1 MEGKSSDG
9 IAFQSAAGRWLI
21 AVTVAGSGMAFLDGT
36 VVNVALP
43 KIGEDL
49 NASTSALQWILNGYL
64 LTLAS
69 LILLGGSLG
78 DRLGRRRVFQAGVA
92 LFTLA
97 SLLCAIAPTVELL
110 IVARLIQ
117 GIGGALLTPGSLA
130 IIEASFRPTDRARAI
145 GAWSGLGGV
154 ATAFGPLLG
163 GWLIAAISWRA
174 IFLINL
180 PIGIFVAWAATPHVP
195 ESSDPTAAG
204 KIDLSGAAL
213 AAIGLGGTTY
223 ALIEAPEG
231 GKTAA
236 VVATALI
243 GIASLIGFFVREH
256 RAANPMLP
264 LSIFRT
270 RQFSAANAVTFVVY
284 AALGVVFF
292 LLVSFLQISM
302 GYTPIEA
309 GSASLPVTF
318 LMLVG
323 SARAGQLAQR
333 IGPRIPLTLGPLII
347 AAGLLLMER
356 IDPGDS
362 YVAAVLP
369 AVLVFGIGLTLVVA
383 PVTATVL
390 AAVDSSHAGIASG
403 VNNAVARVAGL
414 LAVAVIPILSGI
426 TGDKFYEP
434 SHDDQRLPQGND
446 DVRDP
451 GRDRRGDR
459 LDHDLLR
466 RPPRRGRRTGGVRL
480 QLRRQRRRCSR
491 GVARPSAADWARRGD
506 PDPLRH
512 HRRQVLRTVIDDQ
525 RLPQG
530 NDDVRDPGRDRRG
543 DRLDDDLFRRP
554 PCRGRRTG
562 GVRLQLR
569 RRRPGAATRPRGAR
583 AVHARSRRALSAPS
597 WPVSPSDVTGEG

>member
-1 MEGKSSDG
+1 VEGKSSDG

-78 DRLGRRRVFQAGVA
+78 DRLGRRLIFQVGVA

-97 SLLCAIAPTVELL
+97 SLLCAVAPTVELL
-110 IVARLIQ
+110 IFARLIQ

-174 IFLINL
+174 IFVINL
-180 PIGIFVAWAATPHVP
+180 PIGIFVAWAASAHVP
-195 ESSDPTAAG
+195 ESKDPTATG

-231 GKTAA
+231 GHTAA

-243 GIASLIGFFVREH
+243 GVAALIGFFVRER
-256 RAANPMLP
+256 RATDPMLP
-264 LSIFRT
+264 LSIFSS

-309 GSASLPVTF
+309 GSATLPITF
-318 LMLVG
+318 LMLIG
-323 SARAGQLAQR
+323 SARAGALAQR

-347 AAGLLLMER
+347 AAGLLLMMR
-356 IDPGDS
+356 INPGDS
-362 YVAAVLP
+362 YVGMVLP
-369 AVLVFGIGLTLVVA
+369 GVLVLGIGLTLVVA

-390 AAVDSSHAGIASG
+390 AAVDSSHSGIASG

-414 LAVAVIPILSGI
+414 IAVAVIPILSGI

-434 SHDDQRLPQGND
+434 SHMTSGFHKGMGMCAILAAIGAVIAWTTISS
-446 DVRDP
+446 DVLHEEGEEPEECDYSCGVGAPVMQP
-451 GRDRRGDR
+451 GREPVDA
-459 LDHDLLR
+459 
-466 RPPRRGRRTGGVRL
+466 PK
-480 QLRRQRRRCSR
+480 S
-491 GVARPSAADWARRGD
+491 
-506 PDPLRH
+506 
-512 HRRQVLRTVIDDQ
+512 
-525 RLPQG
+525 
-530 NDDVRDPGRDRRG
+530 
-543 DRLDDDLFRRP
+543 
-554 PCRGRRTG
+554 
-562 GVRLQLR
+562 
-569 RRRPGAATRPRGAR
+569 
-583 AVHARSRRALSAPS
+583 ALSQR
-597 WPVSPSDVTGEG
+597 

>member
-9 IAFQSAAGRWLI
+9 IAFESAAGRWLI
-21 AVTVAGSGMAFLDGT
+21 AVTVAGSGMAFLDST

-49 NASTSALQWILNGYL
+49 NASTSSLQWILNGYL

-78 DRLGRRRVFQAGVA
+78 DRLGRRRVFKAGIV
-92 LFTLA
+92 LFSLA
-97 SLLCAIAPTVELL
+97 SLLCAVAPSVELL
-110 IVARLIQ
+110 VFARLIQ

-130 IIEASFRPTDRARAI
+130 IIEASFRPADRARAI

-180 PIGIFVAWAATPHVP
+180 PIGVFVWLMASRHVP
-195 ESSDPTAAG
+195 ESRDPTATG
-204 KIDLSGAAL
+204 KLDLSGALL
-213 AAIGLGGTTY
+213 AAIGLGGSTY
-223 ALIEAPEG
+223 ALIEAPEHG
-231 GKTAA
+231 ASAA
-236 VVATALI
+236 VILTALI
-243 GIASLIGFFVREH
+243 GVAALVGFFVGEH
-256 RAANPMLP
+256 RSANPMLP
-264 LSIFRT
+264 LSIFRS

-323 SARAGQLAQR
+323 SARAGELAQR

-347 AAGLLLMER
+347 AGGLLLMLR
-356 IDPGDS
+356 INPGDS
-362 YVAAVLP
+362 YITTVLP

-414 LAVAVIPILSGI
+414 LAVAVVPVLSGL

-434 SHDDQRLPQGND
+434 DQMTHGFHMGMMMSAVLALIGAVIAWTTISSEVLHEDGAEPEECDYSCG
-446 DVRDP
+446 VGAP
-451 GRDRRGDR
+451 TMA
-459 LDHDLLR
+459 
-466 RPPRRGRRTGGVRL
+466 PPREATPERVR
-480 QLRRQRRRCSR
+480 S
-491 GVARPSAADWARRGD
+491 
-506 PDPLRH
+506 
-512 HRRQVLRTVIDDQ
+512 
-525 RLPQG
+525 
-530 NDDVRDPGRDRRG
+530 
-543 DRLDDDLFRRP
+543 
-554 PCRGRRTG
+554 
-562 GVRLQLR
+562 
-569 RRRPGAATRPRGAR
+569 
-583 AVHARSRRALSAPS
+583 
-597 WPVSPSDVTGEG
+597 